1 MISAMGKRLAGT
13 FGLAVNAQNGILFGS
28 IGGYQASV
36 IENTSQR
43 KYYIVFPA
51 RPSEGAPMQ
60 APGDFLENF
69 AGGRKEIAGVMAEEY
84 ALHIAVQMRSYKK
97 TAESFH
103 EVFQAVAEYLK
114 ANHFVSCCM
123 QCGATAEN
131 GLYVLRD
138 NCQFLCGDC
147 AVNAGDRLRE
157 LAAQQA
163 KVRSNLPMGLLGAFL
178 GSLIGVAAWVL
189 VYQLGYIAGIIGLLL
204 LICALK
210 GYEKLGGCADLKGVV
225 ATVLLS
231 VVMVFVSLYLCYG
244 IEVYKV
250 FHGDGYNFLEC
261 LLAVP
266 AALSANDLTAAFVR
280 DLLVGYVFMGAA
292 GFGVIASACR
302 NAKPNASVTRI
313 G

>member
-1 MISAMGKRLAGT
+1 
-13 FGLAVNAQNGILFGS
+13 
-28 IGGYQASV
+28 
-36 IENTSQR
+36 
-43 KYYIVFPA
+43 
-51 RPSEGAPMQ
+51 
-60 APGDFLENF
+60 
-69 AGGRKEIAGVMAEEY
+69 MAEEY

-163 KVRSNLPMGLLGAFL
+163 KVRSNLPMGRLGAFL

-210 GYEKLGGCADLKGVV
+210 GVEK
-225 ATVLLS
+225 
-231 VVMVFVSLYLCYG
+231 
-244 IEVYKV
+244 
-250 FHGDGYNFLEC
+250 
-261 LLAVP
+261 
-266 AALSANDLTAAFVR
+266 VR
-280 DLLVGYVFMGAA
+280 
-292 GFGVIASACR
+292 
-302 NAKPNASVTRI
+302 
-313 G
+313 